1 MTIKKVAR
9 TLSQPWTVDNV
20 SKYSPAE
27 SWYWPPINRL
37 SPAQISKVSLV
48 TKVFMIVI
56 VVWTIL
62 SQPAKEVNVSE

>member
-20 SKYSPAE
+20 SRYSPAE

-56 VVWTIL
+56 AAIF
-62 SQPAKEVNVSE
+62 SNDAKNIYFTMKS